1 MNQKQRD
8 LLCKMVSKE
17 AGKIRSFIEKKFPLL
32 GRHGN
37 PSVSQYCVA
46 DIETEEAEALPPNLL
61 REYQQLKKRHDRLNK
76 EERDIKTEYYKWYKQ
91 LEAHCTKEET
101 RKNEAVTKLNNAVDK
116 ATIDVQF
123 AEDADQVRDVLSGL
137 PSVDEL
143 LS

>member
-1 MNQKQRD
+1 
-8 LLCKMVSKE
+8 MVSKE

-32 GRHGN
+32 GRHGS
-37 PSVSQYCVA
+37 PSVSRYCIWDV
-46 DIETEEAEALPPNLL
+46 ETEEAEALPSNLL
-61 REYQQLKKRHDRLNK
+61 KEYQQLKKRHDRLKK
-76 EERDIKTEYYKWYKQ
+76 EEKAIKTEYDTWYKQ
-91 LEAHCTKEET
+91 LEVHCTKEET
-101 RKNEAVTKLNNAVDK
+101 RRNEAVTRLNSAVDK